1 MTMWRMDREMPID
14 EIFLRAALEQWR
26 QDQQDKD

>member
-14 EIFLRAALEQWR
+14 EVILRNALEKWR
-26 QDQQDKD
+26 EEQRDNG